1 MEQSNHSQEHIIQY
15 ISDKDICM
23 RKKSNTFSGNK
34 VNSTKQEYDRDDH

>member
-23 RKKSNTFSGNK
+23 RKNPILF
-34 VNSTKQEYDRDDH
+34 QEIK